1 MQEACCFHHG
11 IIAVLQE
18 ITSDKDAYTHIC
30 LVLDRMEAPLVSGET
45 GKGRRSTSQDQPRCA
60 AMAQK
65 GDCSGM
71 GTDEIKGKARRLIA
85 AANELLAIAHELEL
99 SEGGREHGAAST
111 MHAVQDSPIWA
122 EVARTTYRER
132 RYRADIFKDPTLFGE
147 PAWDILLD
155 LFIAAKERK
164 RLPVTSACIG
174 AAVPATTA
182 LRWLTVLEEKG
193 LIVREN
199 DTADAR
205 RVFVRLSADGY
216 EKMVAYFAAVAGDL
230 RNEEIIAPAAMRIA
244 N

>member
-1 MQEACCFHHG
+1 M
-11 IIAVLQE
+11 
-18 ITSDKDAYTHIC
+18 SKDQLKA
-30 LVLDRMEAPLVSGET
+30 
-45 GKGRRSTSQDQPRCA
+45 
-60 AMAQK
+60 
-65 GDCSGM
+65 
-71 GTDEIKGKARRLIA
+71 KARRLIA

-99 SEGGREHGAAST
+99 GNEERGADEWFSPHNAK
-111 MHAVQDSPIWA
+111 DSPAWA
-122 EVARTTYRER
+122 EVARSVYRER
-132 RYRADIFKDPTLFGE
+132 RHRAEVFNDPSLFGE

-193 LIVREN
+193 LILREN

-216 EKMVAYFAAVAGDL
+216 EKMVTYFMHVASNMRQDEQIEPPSL
-230 RNEEIIAPAAMRIA
+230 RMAHGA
-244 N
+244 